1 MQNSYD
7 SYFLEAAEALL
18 GSMDPKLRDR
28 AAQVGKMNKAY
39 IGTARDIELDEAFEA
54 LIVNSAAELFGKSG
68 KRRALFVVGESGS
81 GKTTAVEK
89 HISKRSE
96 FAPRV
101 AADGTPYDLLIDMEA
116 PKPLTVKALATTG
129 LKRLGYHVNNPRLT
143 AAELFE
149 LWKDQ
154 LRQQRVLF
162 LAIDELQHVLNG
174 DTVKELQTVADVIKS
189 LLQIPGWPLHLI
201 LSGVPELAG
210 FLHQSGQTNRQ
221 LKERSKVIEFRP
233 MTFPEDIPI
242 MTKIVN
248 KIVTVEASLK
258 ADPVI
263 LSEEFVHRLL
273 HASCGAFGSMIQT
286 TRHVCEVALR
296 RGAETVGP
304 ELFASAYALESGC
317 RPSQNIFT
325 AKENWKDILP
335 ANSLRELVDE
345 GRSAQQK
352 RARAKK

>member
-162 LAIDELQHVLNG
+162 LAVDELQHVLNG